1 MVRGDNGHDL
11 LGDESRNRVGESGN
25 LASVGTDDGKSSGR

>member
-1 MVRGDNGHDL
+1 MVRGDHADDL

-25 LASVGTDDGKSSGR
+25 LASVDTDDGKSIAR